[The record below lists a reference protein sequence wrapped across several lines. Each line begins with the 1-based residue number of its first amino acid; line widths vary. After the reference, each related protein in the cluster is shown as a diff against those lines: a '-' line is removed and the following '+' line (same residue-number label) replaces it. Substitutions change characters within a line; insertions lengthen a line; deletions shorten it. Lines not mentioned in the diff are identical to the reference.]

1 MEKKN
6 LSFDRL
12 SLDKL
17 KNMDKKVLKKI
28 AVGVAAVIVVT
39 FGLYKVN
46 ILGTTEVKV
55 TEVEIGNLSDMNL
68 YTGMVVPGEVI
79 PVYISAPAVVEKV
92 LVTEG
97 EHVTKDTELMIFSNK
112 SIIENENLLKVNELD
127 IRDME
132 LRIADLESGSMK
144 LELDN
149 RLLEIENLKEMVIAD
164 ERRLPVVQ
172 QETRVLQERADVYT
186 KLLEKDGVSAT
197 EANRIISEAGRK
209 KVEFED
215 LKTNL
220 TLNKQ
225 KYELS
230 KVSYESLKR
239 QLDINKAQLNS
250 NLEKLRLEN
259 EQLLLRDKQLKEPLK
274 AGTDGVVVGLDVVE
288 GTITQP
294 GQRLLSI
301 STSGENIVN
310 VEVPLYQADAI
321 KKGQPAIIISRDYE
335 GDKEYK
341 GIVERVSTAAVAS
354 KYTKGNDKV
363 IQVEVSIKEDN
374 DLRPGF
380 IADVEISGQA
390 KSAVPLIN
398 SFSVMEENG
407 EHFVYIVDGRRAR
420 KQKINVGAR
429 TSGTYEVMD
438 LPVGTKVIVNPFK
451 VRNGEKVRIVN

>member
-6 LSFDRL
+6 LSFDKL

-17 KNMDKKVLKKI
+17 KNMDKKVLKRI
-28 AVGVAAVIVVT
+28 AVGAAAVIVVT

-46 ILGTTEVKV
+46 ILGITEVKV

-274 AGTDGVVVGLDVVE
+274 AGTDGVVVGLDVIE

-301 STSGENIVN
+301 STSGENMVN

-341 GIVERVSTAAVAS
+341 GTVERVSTAAVAS

-429 TSGTYEVMD
+429 TSGTYEIMD
-438 LPVGTKVIVNPFK
+438 LPVGTKVIINPFK

>member
-6 LSFDRL
+6 LSFDKL

-28 AVGVAAVIVVT
+28 AVGAAAVIIVT

-197 EANRIISEAGRK
+197 EANKIISEAGRK

-274 AGTDGVVVGLDVVE
+274 AGTDGVVVGLDVIE

-301 STSGENIVN
+301 STSGENMVN

-321 KKGQPAIIISRDYE
+321 KKGQPAVIISRDYE

>member
-6 LSFDRL
+6 LSFDKL

-28 AVGVAAVIVVT
+28 AVGAAAVIIVT

>member
-112 SIIENENLLKVNELD
+112 SIVENENLLKVNELD

-149 RLLEIENLKEMVIAD
+149 RLLEIENLKEMVVAD

-250 NLEKLRLEN
+250 NLEKLKLQN

-301 STSGENIVN
+301 STSGENMVN

-341 GIVERVSTAAVAS
+341 GRVERVSTAAVAS

-398 SFSVMEENG
+398 SFSVIEENG

>member
-6 LSFDRL
+6 LSFDKL

-28 AVGVAAVIVVT
+28 AVGVAAVIIVT

-197 EANRIISEAGRK
+197 EANKIISEAGRK

-250 NLEKLRLEN
+250 NLEKLKLEN

-288 GTITQP
+288 GTVTQP

>member
-6 LSFDRL
+6 LSFDKL

-112 SIIENENLLKVNELD
+112 SIVENENLLKVNELD

-149 RLLEIENLKEMVIAD
+149 RLLEIENLKEMVVAD

-197 EANRIISEAGRK
+197 EANKIISEAGRK

-250 NLEKLRLEN
+250 NLEKLKLEN

-321 KKGQPAIIISRDYE
+321 KKGQPAVIISRDYE

>member
-1 MEKKN
+1 MEKKS
-6 LSFDRL
+6 LSFDKL
-12 SLDKL
+12 SLKEL
-17 KNMDKKVLKKI
+17 KNMDKNILKKI
-28 AVGVAAVIVVT
+28 IIGIVGFIIII

-46 ILGTTEVKV
+46 IFGTTEVKV
-55 TEVEIGNLSDMNL
+55 TEVEVGNLSDMNL

-79 PVYISAPAVVEKV
+79 PIYISAPAVIEKV

-97 EHVTKDTELMIFSNK
+97 EHVTKDTELMIFSSK
-112 SIIENENLLKVNELD
+112 SIVENENLLKINELD

-132 LRIADLESGSMK
+132 LRIADLESGSIK

-197 EANRIISEAGRK
+197 EANKIISEAGRK

-250 NLEKLRLEN
+250 NLEKLKLEN

-288 GTITQP
+288 GSITLP
-294 GQRLLSI
+294 GERLLSI
-301 STSGENIVN
+301 STSGESMVN

-341 GIVERVSTAAVAS
+341 GVVERVSTAAVAS

-398 SFSVMEENG
+398 SFSVIEEND
-407 EHFVYIVDGRRAR
+407 EYFVYIVDGRRAR

>member
-6 LSFDRL
+6 LSFDKL

-28 AVGVAAVIVVT
+28 AVGAAAVIIVT

-197 EANRIISEAGRK
+197 EANKIISEAGRK

-274 AGTDGVVVGLDVVE
+274 AGIDGVVVGLDVIE

-301 STSGENIVN
+301 STSGENMVN

-321 KKGQPAIIISRDYE
+321 KKGQPAVIISRDYE

>member
-6 LSFDRL
+6 LSFDKL

-112 SIIENENLLKVNELD
+112 SIVENENLLKVNELD

-197 EANRIISEAGRK
+197 EANKIISEAGRK

-250 NLEKLRLEN
+250 NLEKLKLEN

-321 KKGQPAIIISRDYE
+321 KKGQPAVIISRDYE

>member
-6 LSFDRL
+6 LSFDKL

-197 EANRIISEAGRK
+197 EANKIISEAGRK

-341 GIVERVSTAAVAS
+341 GVVERVSTAAVAS

>member
-1 MEKKN
+1 MEKKF
-6 LSFDRL
+6 LSFDKL
-12 SLDKL
+12 SLKKL
-17 KNMDKKVLKKI
+17 AAGVG
-28 AVGVAAVIVVT
+28 AVAVII

-55 TEVEIGNLSDMNL
+55 TEVEIGNLSDINL
-68 YTGMVVPGEVI
+68 YTGMVVPGEVVPI
-79 PVYISAPAVVEKV
+79 YISAPAVIEKV
-92 LVTEG
+92 FVTEG

-127 IRDME
+127 IKDMQ

-164 ERRLPVVQ
+164 ERKLPVVQ
-172 QETRVLQERADVYT
+172 QEARVLQERADVYT

-197 EANRIISEAGRK
+197 EANKIVSEAGRK

-250 NLEKLRLEN
+250 NLEKLKLEN

-274 AGTDGVVVGLDVVE
+274 AGTDGVVVGLDVIE
-288 GTITQP
+288 GSVTQP

-301 STSGENIVN
+301 STSGENMVN

-321 KKGQPAIIISRDYE
+321 KKGQPAVIISRDYD

-390 KSAVPLIN
+390 KTAVPLIN

-407 EHFVYIVDGRRAR
+407 EHFVYIVDGSHAR
-420 KQKINVGAR
+420 KQKIKVGAR

-438 LPVGTKVIVNPFK
+438 LPVGTKVIINPFK
-451 VRNGEKVRIVN
+451 VRNGEKIRVVN

>member
-6 LSFDRL
+6 LSLDKL

-28 AVGVAAVIVVT
+28 AVGVAAVIIVT

-197 EANRIISEAGRK
+197 EANKIISEAGRK

-250 NLEKLRLEN
+250 NLEKLKLEN

-288 GTITQP
+288 GTVTQP

>member
-6 LSFDRL
+6 LSFDKL

-28 AVGVAAVIVVT
+28 VVGVAAVIIVT

-164 ERRLPVVQ
+164 ERKLPVVQ
-172 QETRVLQERADVYT
+172 QEARVLQERADVYT

-197 EANRIISEAGRK
+197 EANKIISEAGRK

-274 AGTDGVVVGLDVVE
+274 AGTDGVVVGLDVIE

-301 STSGENIVN
+301 STSGENMVN

>member
-6 LSFDRL
+6 LSFDKL

-407 EHFVYIVDGRRAR
+407 EHFVYIVDGRHAR

-451 VRNGEKVRIVN
+451 VRNGEKVRIVD

>member
-398 SFSVMEENG
+398 SFSVIEENG

-451 VRNGEKVRIVN
+451 VRNGEKVRIVD

>member
-6 LSFDRL
+6 LSFDKL

-28 AVGVAAVIVVT
+28 AVGAAAVIIVT

-197 EANRIISEAGRK
+197 EANKIISEAGRK

-274 AGTDGVVVGLDVVE
+274 AGTDGVIVGLDVVE

-321 KKGQPAIIISRDYE
+321 KKGQPAVIISRDYE

>member
-6 LSFDRL
+6 LSFDKL

-28 AVGVAAVIVVT
+28 AVGAAAVIIVT

-274 AGTDGVVVGLDVVE
+274 AGIDGVVVGLDVIE

-301 STSGENIVN
+301 STSGENMVN

-321 KKGQPAIIISRDYE
+321 KKGQPAVIISRDYE

>member
-6 LSFDRL
+6 LSFDKL

-112 SIIENENLLKVNELD
+112 SIVENENLLKVNELD

-164 ERRLPVVQ
+164 ERKLPVVQ

-186 KLLEKDGVSAT
+186 KLLEKDGDSAT

-250 NLEKLRLEN
+250 NLEKLKLEN

-288 GTITQP
+288 GTVTQP

-398 SFSVMEENG
+398 SFSVIEENG

>member
-6 LSFDRL
+6 LSFDKL

-451 VRNGEKVRIVN
+451 VRNGEKVRIVD

>member
-6 LSFDRL
+6 LSFDKL

-28 AVGVAAVIVVT
+28 AVGVAVVIVVT

-112 SIIENENLLKVNELD
+112 SIVENENLLKVNELD

-197 EANRIISEAGRK
+197 EANKIISEAGRK

-250 NLEKLRLEN
+250 NLEKLKLEN

-321 KKGQPAIIISRDYE
+321 KKGQPAVIISRDYE